1 MYRLQI
7 FVIEK
12 NTITFLK
19 TIYMRKLKLQVQMT
33 IDGFVAGPDGQ
44 LDWMWIPGKQDES
57 IFQHVIELA
66 DSCDTILLGRKM
78 TREFID
84 YWENVVD
91 NQPDSPE
98 LALAQRMVNM
108 RKIAFSRTQTAITG
122 RNLEVENG
130 DLAAAVQALKNE
142 PGKDIMVY
150 GGANF
155 VSSLISQN
163 LIDEYFI
170 FRNPVAIGNGLS
182 IFKEKKLLELEST
195 IAYKSGKVLLKYL
208 PV

>member
-1 MYRLQI
+1 
-7 FVIEK
+7 
-12 NTITFLK
+12 
-19 TIYMRKLKLQVQMT
+19 MRKLKLQVQMT
-33 IDGFVAGPDGQ
+33 IDGFVAGPNGE
-44 LDWMWIPGKQDES
+44 LDWMWLPGEQDES
-57 IFQHVIELA
+57 MFQRAIELA

-98 LALAQRMVNM
+98 HSFAQQMVNM
-108 RKIAFSRTQTAITG
+108 RKIVFSRTQTTING

-130 DLAAAVQALKNE
+130 DLAAAVQALKE
-142 PGKDIMVY
+142 QSGKDIMVY
-150 GGANF
+150 GGADF
-155 VSSLISQN
+155 VNSLISQN

-170 FRNPVAIGNGLS
+170 FKNPVAIGNGLS
-182 IFKEKKLLELEST
+182 IFKEKKVLQLESST
-195 IAYKSGKVLLKYL
+195 AYKNGKILQKYL

>member
-1 MYRLQI
+1 
-7 FVIEK
+7 
-12 NTITFLK
+12 
-19 TIYMRKLKLQVQMT
+19 MRKLKLQVQMT
-33 IDGFVAGPDGQ
+33 IDGFVAGPNGEQ
-44 LDWMWIPGKQDES
+44 DWMWIGGKDEAG
-57 IFQHVIELA
+57 FRKVIELA

-78 TREFID
+78 TREFINH
-84 YWENVVD
+84 WENVVD
-91 NQPDSPE
+91 NLPDSPE
-98 LALAQRMVNM
+98 QPLAQLMVNM
-108 RKIAFSRTQTAITG
+108 RKIAFSRTQTAING

-130 DLAAAVQALKNE
+130 DLAAAVQALKKQ

-182 IFKEKKLLELEST
+182 IFKEKKILKLESST
-195 IAYKSGKVLLKYL
+195 AYKNGKVLNKY
-208 PV
+208 

>member
-1 MYRLQI
+1 
-7 FVIEK
+7 
-12 NTITFLK
+12 
-19 TIYMRKLKLQVQMT
+19 MT

-44 LDWMWIPGKQDES
+44 LDWMWITGERDES
-57 IFQHVIELA
+57 LNRRVIELA

-84 YWENVVD
+84 HWENVVD

-98 LALAQRMVNM
+98 QSLAQRMVNM
-108 RKIAFSRTQTAITG
+108 RKIVFSRTQTAING

-130 DLAAAVQALKNE
+130 DLAASVQALKKE
-142 PGKDIMVY
+142 PGKDIIVY

-155 VSSLISQN
+155 ASSLISQN

-182 IFKEKKLLELEST
+182 IFKEEKLLKLDSST
-195 IAYKSGKVLLKYL
+195 AYKNGKILNKYL

>member
-1 MYRLQI
+1 
-7 FVIEK
+7 
-12 NTITFLK
+12 
-19 TIYMRKLKLQVQMT
+19 MRKLKLQVQMT

-44 LDWMWIPGKQDES
+44 LDWMWTTGERDES
-57 IFQHVIELA
+57 LMRYIIELA

-78 TREFID
+78 TRGFID

-91 NQPDSPE
+91 NQPDSQEQP
-98 LALAQRMVNM
+98 LAQRMVNM
-108 RKIAFSRTQTAITG
+108 RKIVFSHTQTAING

-130 DLAAAVQALKNE
+130 DLATAIQALKE
-142 PGKDIMVY
+142 APGKDIIVY

-155 VSSLISQN
+155 LSSLISQN
-163 LIDEYFI
+163 LIDEYYI

-182 IFKEKKLLELEST
+182 IFKEQKLLKLDSST
-195 IAYKSGKVLLKYL
+195 TYKNGKVVEKYF

>member
-1 MYRLQI
+1 
-7 FVIEK
+7 
-12 NTITFLK
+12 
-19 TIYMRKLKLQVQMT
+19 MRKLKLQVQMT
-33 IDGFVAGPDGQ
+33 VDGFVAGPDGQ
-44 LDWMWIPGKQDES
+44 LDWMWVTGKRDES
-57 IFQHVIELA
+57 ISRRIIELA

-84 YWENVVD
+84 HWENVVD

-98 LALAQRMVNM
+98 QSLAQRMVNM
-108 RKIAFSRTQTAITG
+108 RKIVFSRTQTAING

-130 DLAAAVQALKNE
+130 DLAAAVQALKKE
-142 PGKDIMVY
+142 PGKDIIVY

-155 VSSLISQN
+155 ASSLISQN

-182 IFKEKKLLELEST
+182 IFKEEKLLKLDSST
-195 IAYKSGKVLLKYL
+195 AYKNGKILNKYL